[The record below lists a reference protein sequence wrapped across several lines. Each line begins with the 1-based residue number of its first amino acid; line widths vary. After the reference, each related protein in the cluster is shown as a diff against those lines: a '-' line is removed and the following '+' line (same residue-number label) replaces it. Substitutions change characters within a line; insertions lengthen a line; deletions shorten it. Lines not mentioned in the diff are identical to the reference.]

1 MEQTSPNTELHTS
14 PIYGNKRF
22 LILIL
27 CKCFGDDVKSAHKS
41 AREKK
46 VLTLAETINMQIF
59 YLSSLMMQELFL

>member
-27 CKCFGDDVKSAHKS
+27 CKCFGDDVNLLINLPGG
-41 AREKK
+41 KK
-46 VLTLAETINMQIF
+46 
-59 YLSSLMMQELFL
+59 Y